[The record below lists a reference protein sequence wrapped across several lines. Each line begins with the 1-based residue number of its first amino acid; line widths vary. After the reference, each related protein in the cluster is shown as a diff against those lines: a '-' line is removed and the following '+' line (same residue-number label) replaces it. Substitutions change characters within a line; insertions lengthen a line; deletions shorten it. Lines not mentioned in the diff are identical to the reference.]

1 MKAILPH
8 RTWLILS
15 LAVVAVG
22 LCAGNLCA
30 AQDDPPPAPTAGA
43 APAPPPQESPPATES
58 PTSQT
63 QGEPP
68 AAPATETGRLGAT
81 PMERPGIAFYPDL
94 TGPSLHWFAVVVI
107 LLLSFR
113 GQPLWSIR
121 NLDGIMLA
129 LAALLLLFR
138 GPTAAVPLANTGHT
152 WQWWAY
158 ALLAGVSGYWLLRGA
173 LLVFSRRAVSGDCNV
188 SEGAMLAL
196 VLAGL
201 GLGFTTIVNAPTSPG
216 ARDAV
221 LGGLHVV
228 ERGKLPYGDLPGH
241 ESRSP
246 LLYVAQAGG
255 LRLLPPMVATSD
267 NALVKMSLANREKWQ
282 GQPWW
287 ETGDL
292 GAVRLLNGA
301 LYVLTLLA
309 LLVIGARLHSTA
321 IGLTMFVLFTVFP
334 GAVECLTQPDVM
346 LPTALLAWSL
356 ALALLPGVGGLLS
369 AFLLVFAGAAWP
381 WAWLA
386 LPIVIAFFLRRGIAG
401 LGAIVGFAGGVA
413 ALLAGLTWLTAPAI
427 PRADGALKAAGLSP
441 KYSATLGED
450 GVVTLARSV
459 EPAPTADFKAMLW
472 KFLVESERT
481 AVKTHAAQG
490 ARPAVQTSADIKPNE
505 ALYRE
510 VSGAPVARDVL
521 QADYRDA
528 MSRQPYVERLLSAL
542 RTVAEA
548 TWLTTDRE
556 PSALPTP
563 WALWLG
569 ADATSADRLVLI
581 RRIVKG
587 LAGLVSVG
595 LALLILIGA
604 RTGNQHLIGG
614 LLAVCSAALLADNT
628 GAVANLAWLT
638 PLVLSLWAMDEAGG
652 AAPAAPRAVAPPAA
666 TRTFPP
672 ARPGNAPRITIEG

>member
-1 MKAILPH
+1 MKATHPH
-8 RTWLILS
+8 RTWLILP
-15 LAVVAVG
+15 LAVVAVALFG
-22 LCAGNLCA
+22 GNLCA
-30 AQDDPPPAPTAGA
+30 AQDDPAPAPTPSAAPTPPPDAPPAAESPSPQPQPEPAATQA
-43 APAPPPQESPPATES
+43 APA
-58 PTSQT
+58 
-63 QGEPP
+63 
-68 AAPATETGRLGAT
+68 GRLGAT

-94 TGPSLHWFAVVVI
+94 AGPSLHWFAVVVI
-107 LLLSFR
+107 LMLSFR
-113 GQPLWSIR
+113 GQPLWSVR
-121 NLDGIMLA
+121 NLDGVMLA

-152 WQWWAY
+152 WQWWSY
-158 ALLAGVSGYWLLRGA
+158 ALLAGISGYWLLRGA
-173 LLVFSRRAVSGDCNV
+173 LLVFSRRAVAGDCNV

-201 GLGFTTIVNAPTSPG
+201 GLGFTTIVNAPTSAG

-221 LGGLHVV
+221 LGGLHVA
-228 ERGKLPYGDLPGH
+228 ERGKLPYGDQPGH

-255 LRLLPPMVATSD
+255 LRLLPPMVPTND
-267 NALVKMSLANREKWQ
+267 NTLVKLSLATREKWQ
-282 GQPWW
+282 GQAWW
-287 ETGDL
+287 ETADL
-292 GAVRLLNGA
+292 GAVRLVNGA

-334 GAVECLTQPDVM
+334 GAVECLTQPDIM
-346 LPTALLAWSL
+346 LPTALLAWSV

-413 ALLAGLTWLTAPAI
+413 ALLTGLTWLTAPAI

-441 KYSATLGED
+441 KYSATLAED
-450 GVVTLARSV
+450 GAVTLARSA
-459 EPAPTADFKAMLW
+459 EPAPAADFKAMLW
-472 KFLVESERT
+472 KFLVESERA
-481 AVKTHAAQG
+481 AVKTRAAQG

-510 VSGAPVARDVL
+510 VSGAPAARDVL

-528 MSRQPYVERLLSAL
+528 LARQPYVERLLSAV

-556 PSALPTP
+556 PSAHTSP

-569 ADATSADRLVLI
+569 GEQTSADRLVLI

-595 LALLILIGA
+595 LAVLILVGG
-604 RTGNQHLIGG
+604 RNGTQHLIGG
-614 LLAVCSAALLADNT
+614 LLAVCSAALLANDL
-628 GAVANLAWLT
+628 GAVANLAWLA
-638 PLVLSLWAMDEAGG
+638 PLVLSLWGMDVPGG
-652 AAPAAPRAVAPPAA
+652 ATPAAPRAAAAPPAA